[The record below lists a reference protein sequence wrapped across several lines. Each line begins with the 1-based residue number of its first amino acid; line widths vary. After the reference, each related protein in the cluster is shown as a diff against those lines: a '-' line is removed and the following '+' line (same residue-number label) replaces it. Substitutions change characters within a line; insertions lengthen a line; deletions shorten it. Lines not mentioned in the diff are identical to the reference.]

1 MPSEPTRTLLRGG
14 TVISVDPALGDSAG
28 DVLIEGDV
36 ITAVG
41 DLGDVPGAEVIDV
54 RGHIV
59 FPGFVDV

>member
-1 MPSEPTRTLLRGG
+1 MPSEPPRTLLRGG
-14 TVISVDPALGDSAG
+14 TVVSVDPALGDFRG

-36 ITAVG
+36 IAAVG